1 MLQAEAAGI
10 SHMVRKHAGLT
21 VWTLTYIVLQL
32 SIDREL
38 VATWRMRDQA
48 KDAWCVSSTCVSSQR
63 TCFAIELCFIW

>member
-1 MLQAEAAGI
+1 MLQETAAGI

-38 VATWRMRDQA
+38 VATWQPN
-48 KDAWCVSSTCVSSQR
+48 TLLL
-63 TCFAIELCFIW
+63 AI